1 MKSQNGLL
9 RMPLLSEQESSQIRT
24 YDPGSCVVFRK
35 TREEWGGLSNMAAGY
50 PLKVNGISIRTTEA
64 LYQACRYP
72 HKPNLQRRIIEE
84 RSPMTAKMRGK
95 PFRKESRPLWESVDE
110 ADRLLENVKIMRW
123 CLRVKLAQNWSPF
136 SQLLLETGDID
147 IVEHSRRDVFWG
159 AKLAAAGNLVG
170 MNVLGRLLMQLRE
183 QVKTVD
189 PERLKQV
196 DPPLLPNFRLY
207 GRPIEK
213 VYPYDET
220 LKEAVPNLNDNESD
234 WQMEFWHR
242 LT

>member
-1 MKSQNGLL
+1 MSLPNDK
-9 RMPLLSEQESSQIRT
+9 EFRT
-24 YDPGSCVVFRK
+24 YHPATCVVFRK
-35 TREEWGGLSNMAAGY
+35 TKEKWGGLSNMAAGY
-50 PLKVNGISIRTTEA
+50 PLKVNGIPIRTSEA

-72 HKPNLQRRIIEE
+72 HKPDLQRQIIEE

-110 ADRLLENVKIMRW
+110 TDRLLENVKIMRW
-123 CLRVKLAQNWSPF
+123 CLRVKLAQNWHAF
-136 SQLLLETGDID
+136 GQLLLHTGDKD
-147 IVEHSRRDVFWG
+147 IVEHSRNDVFWG
-159 AKLAAAGNLVG
+159 AKLAADGTLVG

-196 DPPLLPNFRLY
+196 DPPLLPNFRLF

-220 LKEAVPNLNDNESD
+220 LKGTILNLSDSETD
-234 WQMEFWHR
+234 WQLEFWHR